1 MSLTADLST
10 EESWANIVSSVASS
24 AEARRDS
31 HSHAAEV
38 ANVGLAHSTERPNDV
53 SIMVQSLS
61 LKLCDLILKF
71 LSLGVLHVISRSF
84 EGISSCVL
92 LSLQSDGV

>member
-24 AEARRDS
+24 AEARWES
-31 HSHAAEV
+31 HSHAAIV
-38 ANVGLAHSTERPNDV
+38 AYVRLTHSAERSNDV

-61 LKLCDLILKF
+61 FKLCDLILEF
-71 LSLGVLHVISRSF
+71 LSLAVLHIISRSF
-84 EGISSCVL
+84 EGIGSCVL
-92 LSLQSDGV
+92 FSL